1 MKKKKWWKGIL
12 ITVLV
17 LGILGAGGTAGVRY
31 WMKNRGSAVEVYSV
45 SDLDASAWIGW
56 GDGEGTSG
64 TVVSDVSQSIQ
75 IPDDKVISEVYVKEG
90 DAVKIGDKL
99 LAYDTTLLELD
110 QELQELTVQELQLE
124 LKAAEADLKKL
135 QSTTPV
141 ANSTRSEEEDAYAD
155 EDLARLV
162 TGERDMMAAQ
172 EGQEESTQETM
183 SSESLETQDS
193 SEEKQTESKTG
204 DSQKEAEQTESHVE
218 EVIIENLIQSDL
230 DQASQGEAA
239 TSGDS
244 SISDEEDPKKP
255 KLNQSLEGFLNNI
268 RIKEKEQDGEEILLA
283 DTISQ
288 EENITAVIS
297 GDQITVIPHFKETD
311 GYSFEESNT
320 YRMYIKGIRLEEEV
334 AGKIYGTAVVDG
346 SDYPEIGG
354 YTCVQDTE
362 NGAQD
367 VVKLTLAFHDGLK
380 TQHEGQKILADMYLE
395 FPVKTGE
402 LVGESL
408 VFQAGENNQIVYL
421 VKPQIPET
429 EKETSEEESPAEL
442 DSQGALESESQS
454 QSSEDTETQITG
466 EPQTEP
472 QTVEKSETQASE
484 EPIGTF
490 MVTVNWNHG
499 TNAREKW
506 PSELP
511 LKFYA
516 DPEDEEP
523 LFTEIIKA
531 PYQEAGGNGQTDGE
545 EEPETEQE
553 IQDISGMESFSEQE
567 TETAGGQVSE
577 VLEDPADPYPVTVQS
592 WKNVEVNWPSD
603 RKNPDQYYMAVFA
616 QNYIPTVTWDRQQ
629 KSYTIHMNYLE
640 PEESP
645 LVKLD
650 PLSELTFATG
660 SEGMYY
666 KGSGTSEDPYVFFC
680 TDGAIIRNTFV
691 NWVLGF
697 DELGTQRISDGYVVV
712 LEIRESDSI
721 TGAFIRSVGLDGT
734 IRVEYG
740 YDPSTYWVFSS
751 DSGIVKY
758 QEEIPDETGDDLP
771 SLDPGWSDIGDSYTA
786 EELALAIEDKER
798 EIRQLKVDEK
808 KANLELKKYNKEL
821 EESVVVSS
829 VNGYVKSLGG
839 SENSDAYMVVASQNG
854 LYVKSTV
861 SEMELDTIERGQVV
875 NCSSWE
881 TGMQFTATITQIDT
895 FPASTSNTDY
905 YWSGGG
911 NSNSS
916 SYPVLAVVDDPDMVS
931 EYEAVSVSFPK
942 KSQNGSG
949 SIYLEKAY
957 IRSEN
962 GQSYVFIVD
971 ENGLLKKHYIRTGGN
986 TYGYVEVREG
996 LSREDQIAFPYGKDV
1011 KVGAKTVNVN
1021 AEDEWG

>member
-45 SDLDASAWIGW
+45 SDLDASEWIGW

-75 IPDDKVISEVYVKEG
+75 IPDDKVISEVYVEEG
-90 DAVKIGDKL
+90 DTVKIGDKL

-135 QSTTPV
+135 QGTTPV
-141 ANSTRSEEEDAYAD
+141 ANSTRSEEEDTYSD
-155 EDLARLV
+155 EDLASLV
-162 TGERDMMAAQ
+162 TGEREMMAAQ

-183 SSESLETQDS
+183 SSESLETQAS
-193 SEEKQTESKTG
+193 SEEKQTESKNG
-204 DSQKEAEQTESHVE
+204 DHSNGAEQTESHTE
-218 EVIIENLIQSDL
+218 EVIIENLTPADL
-230 DQASQGEAA
+230 DQVSQGEAS
-239 TSGDS
+239 TSGDDS
-244 SISDEEDPKKP
+244 SSGGEDPEKP
-255 KLNQSLEGFLNNI
+255 KLNQSLEGFLNNV
-268 RIKEKEQDGEEILLA
+268 RIKEKAQDGEEILLA

-288 EENITAVIS
+288 EEKVTASVS
-297 GDQITVIPHFKETD
+297 SDQITVIPHFKESD
-311 GYSFEESNT
+311 GHSFEKSNT
-320 YRMYIKGIRLEEEV
+320 YRMYIKGIRLEKEM
-334 AGKIYGTAVVDG
+334 AGKIYGTATVDG
-346 SDYPEIGG
+346 NDYPEIGG
-354 YTCVQDTE
+354 FTCVQDTE

-380 TQHEGQKILADMYLE
+380 TQHEGQRILADMYLE
-395 FPVKTGE
+395 LPVKTAE

-408 VFQAGENNQIVYL
+408 VFQTGENNQIIYL
-421 VKPQIPET
+421 VKPQITEPEQ
-429 EKETSEEESPAEL
+429 EISEDENPAEL
-442 DSQGALESESQS
+442 ESQGAMDSESQQ
-454 QSSEDTETQITG
+454 QSSEDAETQITG
-466 EPQTEP
+466 GPQTATE
-472 QTVEKSETQASE
+472 SDTQAAE
-484 EPIGTF
+484 ESIGSFT
-490 MVTVNWNHG
+490 VTVNWNHG
-499 TNAREKW
+499 TNDRDKW

-511 LKFYA
+511 LKFYE

-531 PYQEAGGNGQTDGE
+531 SYQEEGGNGQTDGE
-545 EEPETEQE
+545 EEPETA
-553 IQDISGMESFSEQE
+553 QDISETESSSEQQ

-577 VLEDPADPYPVTVQS
+577 ILEDPTDPYPVTVQS
-592 WKNVEVNWPSD
+592 WKNVEVSWPAD

-616 QNYIPTVTWDRQQ
+616 QNYIPTVTWDGQQ
-629 KSYTIHMNYLE
+629 KAYTIQMNYLE

-645 LVKLD
+645 LVRLD
-650 PLSELTFATG
+650 PLSELTFASG

-680 TDGAIIRNTFV
+680 TDGAIIKNTFV

-758 QEEIPDETGDDLP
+758 QEEIPDEVSDDLP
-771 SLDPGWSDIGDSYTA
+771 SVDPGWSDIGDSYTA

-829 VNGYVKSLGG
+829 VNGYVKSLGD
-839 SENSDAYMVVASQNG
+839 SENSDAYMVVSSQNG

-895 FPASTSNTDY
+895 FPASTSNADY

-971 ENGLLKKHYIRTGGN
+971 ESGLLKKHYIRTGGN

-1021 AEDEWG
+1021 AEDE